1 MTKATTIRNFL
12 QEEGSTIVSVEFIK
26 KNGEK
31 RRIQFNPRDRQEL
44 KGFGPT
50 SDNPNI
56 IRVRDFDIARERG
69 WGAWR
74 SFNVDSILSIKS
86 RGRVYSF

>member
-1 MTKATTIRNFL
+1 MTKATTIRQFL

-50 SDNPNI
+50 SVNPNI

-74 SFNVDSILSIKS
+74 SFNADSILSIKS